1 MANLNDVLQGLVT
14 TDSKVIDKLTKKISE
29 LDSEIDNL
37 NNKVNT
43 EIADLQSKIDNDLG
57 NLTEK
62 VSRGSGSYAL
72 LDINSPNITG
82 SGTKKTDTNASH
94 GQCYSATAGSSAKCI
109 YSSTFSEIN
118 FGHYALC
125 VRAKTNA
132 VGTNN
137 IVRLKVLN
145 GSTEILSQDFI
156 GNSFSN
162 TTGYDYLYST
172 FTYELTDSTKND
184 LKFEIYVLPVSG
196 VSINFDY
203 AYISMIIP
211 SVYV

>member
-14 TDSKVIDKLTKKISE
+14 TDNKVIDKLNKKISELDNKISELDSEINNKISE

-43 EIADLQSKIDNDLG
+43 EIADLQSKIDNDLED
-57 NLTEK
+57 LTEK

-72 LDINSPNITG
+72 LDINSPDITG
-82 SGTKKTDTNASH
+82 SGTKKTDTRASH

-137 IVRLKVLN
+137 IVRLK
-145 GSTEILSQDFI
+145 
-156 GNSFSN
+156 
-162 TTGYDYLYST
+162 
-172 FTYELTDSTKND
+172 
-184 LKFEIYVLPVSG
+184 
-196 VSINFDY
+196 
-203 AYISMIIP
+203 
-211 SVYV
+211 

>member
-14 TDSKVIDKLTKKISE
+14 TDNKVIDKLKKKMSE

-43 EIADLQSKIDNDLG
+43 EIADLQSKIDNDLED
-57 NLTEK
+57 LTEK

-72 LDINSPNITG
+72 LDINSPDITG
-82 SGTKKTDTNASH
+82 SGTKKTDTSASH

-132 VGTNN
+132 VGTKN

-172 FTYELTDSTKND
+172 FTYESTGSTKND